1 MRRYTF
7 KDNLISFLIGVV
19 LAIPICACA
28 WRAWNPETDTREEI
42 NVETINSLYEAPTSS
57 QRDIFPT
64 AGVAQ
69 ILESAEEKWIDGG
82 YPDRVPLGEFKVT
95 AYCPCEICCP
105 GTADGITY
113 TETIATEG
121 RTLSVDPDVIPL
133 GSIVEID
140 GVNYI
145 AEDIGGGI
153 KENHVEIYFD
163 NHEDALEWGVQYLEV
178 YMVEEGLDYGNK

>member
-7 KDNLISFLIGVV
+7 KQNLFSFLLGAV

-28 WRAWNPETDTREEI
+28 WRSQNPPKETREEI
-42 NVETINSLYEAPTSS
+42 TIDFQTLLYEANTSS
-57 QRDIFPT
+57 QRVQFPT

-69 ILESAEEKWIDGG
+69 ILDSPEWIDGG

-133 GSIVEID
+133 TSIVEID
-140 GVNYI
+140 GINYS

-153 KENHVEIYFD
+153 KGNHVEIYFD
-163 NHEDALEWGVQYLEV
+163 NHDDALEWGVQYFEV
-178 YMVEEGLDYGNK
+178 YMVEEGLDYADY